1 MKQIIQNRKENYPK
15 TGDWKTKIP
24 VVSDKCV
31 GCEAC
36 VKYCPEATMFMG
48 EIKSS
53 SSSPSEKEKPKRRA
67 GIKYDFCKGCGVCAE
82 VCPYG
87 AIEMKDI
94 N

>member
-1 MKQIIQNRKENYPK
+1 MKQIIKNEKDNYPK

-31 GCEAC
+31 GCETC
-36 VKYCPEATMFMG
+36 VKHCPEATMFMG
-48 EIKSS
+48 EIGGK
-53 SSSPSEKEKPKRRA
+53 KRA
-67 GIKYDFCKGCGVCAE
+67 GVKYDFCKGCGICAE

-87 AIEMKDI
+87 AIEMKEI

>member
-1 MKQIIQNRKENYPK
+1 MKQIIQNRKDNYPK

-31 GCEAC
+31 GCETC
-36 VKYCPEATMFMG
+36 VKHCPEATMFMG
-48 EIKSS
+48 EIGGK
-53 SSSPSEKEKPKRRA
+53 KRA
-67 GIKYDFCKGCGVCAE
+67 GVKYDFCKGCGICAE

-87 AIEMKDI
+87 AIEMKEI